1 MQANAIPYQIR
12 AKLLQLEP
20 SLDVDWHLALLEVL
34 QDADLQLCDDIDNQ
48 ILKPKEIY
56 WNRVAN
62 TFEYKANTS
71 LAILR
76 HRLTHPKMGEFA
88 KTLSESLESL
98 KELSDSLQIADYLE
112 NAIEQINQIQVEED
126 FVLQREKILIHR
138 TFLLNAAKIIRR
150 IKIDEPRG
158 LRKLTEDE
166 IKGFIVEVYIKQ
178 QLLDYWHKP
187 LLKKDSKLNKLPV
200 FRYLILREQK
210 VRHFHIVKTSELIYL
225 VAPVMHAEHNPY
237 SIRRFLIEEQGA
249 LPDQIFL
256 NAIVLDLSQTDEIEY
271 IEHLKDLIKRMVTIQ
286 SQINLDVIDV
296 VHQLEEIYEDK
307 LIPLLIEPVQFVAKT
322 ADVVAQ
328 MHLKKFENVLTGEFF
343 ALMHVASKKHLSH
356 IEEFDYLYL
365 NGHRLLSELL
375 AYYREFKAQP
385 SLVFNHYVQMFEY
398 KLFAYV
404 KLLEKRKQECFVPLN
419 ENDWNFMH
427 ERSMQPIK
435 ALQATISQNL
445 VDYRELTMF
454 MNKLKREQATKQ
466 TSLLKRILKS
476 DQAENDLL
484 DAQKSAI
491 ELKRKIF
498 MNILE
503 IPRSYPNA
511 SVFIE
516 FESMHNFTDK
526 QRHYAFPCGDNGL
539 TRLPVLLGV
548 PDTYTE
554 FDVEEFNAIIQY
566 DLNFSAS
573 SRAEKINL
581 DDHSP
586 ISYST

>member
-187 LLKKDSKLNKLPV
+187 LLKK
-200 FRYLILREQK
+200 
-210 VRHFHIVKTSELIYL
+210 
-225 VAPVMHAEHNPY
+225 
-237 SIRRFLIEEQGA
+237 RF
-249 LPDQIFL
+249 
-256 NAIVLDLSQTDEIEY
+256 
-271 IEHLKDLIKRMVTIQ
+271 
-286 SQINLDVIDV
+286 
-296 VHQLEEIYEDK
+296 
-307 LIPLLIEPVQFVAKT
+307 
-322 ADVVAQ
+322 
-328 MHLKKFENVLTGEFF
+328 
-343 ALMHVASKKHLSH
+343 
-356 IEEFDYLYL
+356 
-365 NGHRLLSELL
+365 
-375 AYYREFKAQP
+375 
-385 SLVFNHYVQMFEY
+385 
-398 KLFAYV
+398 
-404 KLLEKRKQECFVPLN
+404 
-419 ENDWNFMH
+419 
-427 ERSMQPIK
+427 
-435 ALQATISQNL
+435 
-445 VDYRELTMF
+445 
-454 MNKLKREQATKQ
+454 
-466 TSLLKRILKS
+466 
-476 DQAENDLL
+476 
-484 DAQKSAI
+484 
-491 ELKRKIF
+491 
-498 MNILE
+498 
-503 IPRSYPNA
+503 
-511 SVFIE
+511 
-516 FESMHNFTDK
+516 
-526 QRHYAFPCGDNGL
+526 
-539 TRLPVLLGV
+539 
-548 PDTYTE
+548 
-554 FDVEEFNAIIQY
+554 
-566 DLNFSAS
+566 
-573 SRAEKINL
+573 
-581 DDHSP
+581 
-586 ISYST
+586 